1 MYDPNKPFGIEIIA
15 KGSFKDE
22 ETPIIVSTIVIRVNA
37 KALNDFIYTTV
48 WNDRMCYDT
57 DEEYEE
63 YLAMKEEALLTWK
76 KKIAELLNIPW
87 NNHEGF
93 CITQNVSEIF
103 TVVSMKK
110 IEGEK

>member
-1 MYDPNKPFGIEIIA
+1 MHDLTKPFGIEILA

-22 ETPIIVSTIVIRVNA
+22 ETSIIVSIIVIRANA
-37 KALNDFIYTTV
+37 RAMNDFIDTTI
-48 WNDRMCYDT
+48 WNDRMCYNT

-63 YLAMKEEALLTWK
+63 YLSMKEESLLTWK

-103 TVVSMKK
+103 TVVSMSK
-110 IEGEK
+110 IKEE